1 MHDGGGLANVGR
13 TSQGVAVAA
22 FEAIDITSG
31 AFALRLANLMVAT
44 RTREGLG
51 VRQMAKRSGGR
62 FSSKALKEFEA
73 GKRTLDETTVDD
85 LAMLYRCD
93 LGAILPIRLPVVIG
107 ANRVSAGGVHEE
119 FESTEPEAILSA
131 YLTLVRSLRRQ
142 KRTPVVDLRR
152 DDVEVLAGFLQE
164 PHETVVHRLATL
176 MNATQTKRTAM
187 VGVLATGAAVVGLV
201 GTVAAVGVGDASPGG
216 LVPPDT
222 AVETTI
228 PTTDTQPATTDSVF
242 GTDPS
247 TTVVV
252 VTDPPTTTVP
262 ATDPPTTVPVTVPV
276 TLPVTAPP
284 TTPRPPVTTVAPTTT
299 AASIETN
306 LVTSTTIADIG
317 GPPLPPTAP

>member
-1 MHDGGGLANVGR
+1 MGR
-13 TSQGVAVAA
+13 ISQGVAVAA
-22 FEAIDITSG
+22 FEAIDITSE

-51 VRQMAKRSGGR
+51 VRQMAKRSDGR
-62 FSSKALKEFEA
+62 FSNKALKEFEA
-73 GKRTLDETTVDD
+73 GTRTLDETTVDD

-107 ANRVSAGGVHEE
+107 TNRVSAGGVYEE
-119 FESTEPEAILSA
+119 FESAEPEVILTA

-164 PHETVVHRLATL
+164 PHETVIHRLATL

-187 VGVLATGAAVVGLV
+187 VGVLATGAAVLGLV
-201 GTVAAVGVGDASPGG
+201 GTVAAVGVGDATPGG

-222 AVETTI
+222 TVETTV
-228 PTTDTQPATTDSVF
+228 PTTDTQPATTDSVL
-242 GTDPS
+242 GTDPT

-252 VTDPPTTTVP
+252 VTDPPTTVP
-262 ATDPPTTVPVTVPV
+262 VTEPPTTAPVTLPATVPV
-276 TLPVTAPP
+276 PVTAPP
-284 TTPRPPVTTVAPTTT
+284 TTARPPVTTPAPTTT

-306 LVTSTTIADIG
+306 LVTTTTLSDIG

>member
-1 MHDGGGLANVGR
+1 MERSARVGR
-13 TSQGVAVAA
+13 FSQGVAVAA
-22 FEAIDITSG
+22 FEAIDITSE

-51 VRQMAKRSGGR
+51 VRQMAKRSDGR

-73 GKRTLDETTVDD
+73 GTRTLDETTVDD

-107 ANRVSAGGVHEE
+107 TNRVSAGGVYEE
-119 FESTEPEAILSA
+119 FESAEPEVVLTA

-164 PHETVVHRLATL
+164 PHETVIHRLATL

-187 VGVLATGAAVVGLV
+187 VGVLATGAAVLGLV
-201 GTVAAVGVGDASPGG
+201 GTVAAVGVGDATPGG

-222 AVETTI
+222 AVETTLL
-228 PTTDTQPATTDSVF
+228 TTDTQPATTDSVL
-242 GTDPS
+242 GTDPT

-252 VTDPPTTTVP
+252 VTELPTTVP
-262 ATDPPTTVPVTVPV
+262 VTEPPTTVPVTLPATV
-276 TLPVTAPP
+276 PVTAPP
-284 TTPRPPVTTVAPTTT
+284 TTARPPITTPAPTTT

-306 LVTSTTIADIG
+306 LVTTTTLSDIG